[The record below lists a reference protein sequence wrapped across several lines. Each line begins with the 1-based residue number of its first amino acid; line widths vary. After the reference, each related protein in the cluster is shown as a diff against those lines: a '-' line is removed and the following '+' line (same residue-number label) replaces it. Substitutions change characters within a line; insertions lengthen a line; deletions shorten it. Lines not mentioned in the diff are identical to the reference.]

1 MKEKVPVETPPPPA
15 WKSFLVG
22 MFLLSLVV
30 APAMGMV
37 FYFSPFAVNQG
48 WYIGAGLPLGFGV
61 GLLVSAV
68 LSAIFAKR
76 ASG

>member
-1 MKEKVPVETPPPPA
+1 MKEVEAKTPAPPA

-22 MFLLSLVV
+22 MFLLSIVL

-37 FYFSPFAVNQG
+37 FYFSPIAANNG
-48 WYIGAGLPLGFGV
+48 WYVGTALPFGFAV
-61 GLLVSAV
+61 GLLVSAL
-68 LSAIFAKR
+68 LSAVFAKR